1 MCLAIANIYSLLGV
15 AKLTDSVKL
24 AGTLP
29 RIRKSSL
36 QHPVFEAYPTYN
48 IIFKTSSVSIRR
60 IIYKFLNVC
69 PFDYTAVAVSGK
81 VERS

>member
-48 IIFKTSSVSIRR
+48 IILKLPQS
-60 IIYKFLNVC
+60 L
-69 PFDYTAVAVSGK
+69 SGGLFTNF
-81 VERS
+81 